1 MHNEREETV
10 TPLVA
15 LDSLIRRRA
24 AGDAD
29 FSGLIAAVG
38 RWLMSCVDLAPA
50 EGATGQGP
58 IAASTPVSVPAA
70 NTGVAPAQESSP
82 AAHAPNASESRIP
95 AESPPALA
103 DLTSLLTNFSGRV
116 SPKLQQS
123 APSPVAAAA
132 AAADARPTLQSLSSL
147 LPRLDLKADACVW
160 AIRRNEE
167 SLAGRGFDEVKPGY
181 DSLRQRAGSCQPC
194 YLWMI
199 DSESSFINPDHWRM
213 LEGCYR
219 ACSQVLRTVLAFPE
233 AYSESPTLLRLM
245 GEAQSSLYSAMI
257 ASGAS
262 PRWEDRDQLRLF
274 EWCRD
279 ETRERQ
285 IFVEHLSKDHL
296 ADPTLHGGLLA
307 RALREHERLKN
318 SRDRAKQLQRGLN
331 TIRYHIGQ
339 LNIDE
344 SNAAHDWK
352 RIGEGIEAVT
362 EAGAP
367 ASHPDLIDLLAVEEW
382 ITEQMPAEVAE
393 RPAVANVLR
402 YVDQRIAASQ
412 AASNAPANTRREPTA
427 EVRSV
432 REALRGRTVVIVG
445 GDDRPHS
452 RENIEREFELS
463 ELKWLASREH
473 SSIEQFRAAIIHPD
487 TALVILMIRWASHS
501 YEDLQEICE
510 PAGKPFVRL
519 PGGYNPSQLAHQ
531 ILEQAS
537 EQLGIG
543 SSA

>member
-1 MHNEREETV
+1 MHDEREEPV
-10 TPLVA
+10 TPLIA

-24 AGDAD
+24 ASDPTFAE
-29 FSGLIAAVG
+29 LITAVG
-38 RWLMSCVDLAPA
+38 RWLVSCAAPSVA
-50 EGATGQGP
+50 EASAGADQTLP
-58 IAASTPVSVPAA
+58 STPAASTPAASTPEMPAVP
-70 NTGVAPAQESSP
+70 VAESSP
-82 AAHAPNASESRIP
+82 TDHSSSATEPKGP
-95 AESPPALA
+95 AESPPAPA
-103 DLTSLLTNFSGRV
+103 DLEILRTIFSGAV
-116 SPKLQQS
+116 SPKVQKPAT
-123 APSPVAAAA
+123 APAAAA
-132 AAADARPTLQSLSSL
+132 SADARPTLQSLSSL
-147 LPRLDLKADACVW
+147 LPRLDLKADACAW

-167 SLAGRGFDEVKPGY
+167 SVAGRGFDRVKPEY

-199 DSESSFINPDHWRM
+199 DTDSSFINPDHWRM

-233 AYSESPTLLRLM
+233 AYAEHPMLLRLL

-262 PRWEDRDQLRLF
+262 PRWEDRDQVRLF

-285 IFVEHLSKDHL
+285 VYIEHLSKDHL

-307 RALREHERLKN
+307 RAQREHERLKN
-318 SRDRAKQLQRGLN
+318 SRDRAKQMQRGLN

-339 LNIDE
+339 LSIDE
-344 SNAAHDWK
+344 SNAANDWK
-352 RIGEGIEAVT
+352 RIGEGVEAVT
-362 EAGAP
+362 GAGAP
-367 ASHPDLIDLLAVEEW
+367 ASHPDLIEMLASEEW
-382 ITEQMPAEVAE
+382 ITERMPAEVAE
-393 RPAVANVLR
+393 RPAVADVLR

-412 AASNAPANTRREPTA
+412 AAADAPPSARREPTP

-463 ELKWLASREH
+463 ELKWLSSREH

-501 YEDLQEICE
+501 YEDLQEVCE

-531 ILEQAS
+531 IIEQAS
-537 EQLGIG
+537 KQLGIE
-543 SSA
+543 